1 MNQLGASIFPAD
13 TVTTLTSGITTAIS
27 DNIVAVLGV
36 LAFSV
41 GLKYVLRL
49 FNKSVKGRV

>member
-1 MNQLGASIFPAD
+1 MNLGASIFPAD

-36 LAFSV
+36 LAFTV

-49 FNKSVKGRV
+49 FNKSVKGKV